1 MCQFINKNNQY
12 YYCVCVGGGCLFSNL
27 IRFKKH
33 FDELEAVIR

>member
-1 MCQFINKNNQY
+1 MDQFINKNNHY
-12 YYCVCVGGGCLFSNL
+12 YYCVCGGGCLFSNL